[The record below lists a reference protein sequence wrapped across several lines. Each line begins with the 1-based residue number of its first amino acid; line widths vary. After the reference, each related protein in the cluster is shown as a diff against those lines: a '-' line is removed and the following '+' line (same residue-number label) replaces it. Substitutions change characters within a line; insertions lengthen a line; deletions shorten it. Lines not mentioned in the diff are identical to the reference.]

1 MRKKSHILLAK
12 CLADHM
18 EEARGLQEHRKA
30 FCFGSI
36 LPDIRLSFITT
47 RHEYWGTFEK
57 LQEKMKELTECNQRD
72 CNEGAFWR
80 KLGEVLHYIADYFT
94 FPHNKQYTGN
104 IFAHNKYEKNL
115 KNQLA
120 EVIISGQADF
130 YMEEE
135 ICFEDFTQLVDYLK
149 ERHNSYRKRE
159 RNISDDIIYIL
170 STCYQVLQGIFY
182 LCTRV
187 DFGNCVW

>member
-18 EEARGLQEHRKA
+18 EEAKGLQEHRKA

-57 LQEKMKELTECNQRD
+57 LQEKMKELTECNLRD
-72 CNEGAFWR
+72 CNESAFWR

-104 IFAHNKYEKNL
+104 FFAHNKYEKNL

-120 EVIISGQADF
+120 EVIISGQADS

>member
-18 EEARGLQEHRKA
+18 EEAKGLQEHRKA

-57 LQEKMKELTECNQRD
+57 LQEKMKELTECNLRE
-72 CNEGAFWR
+72 CNESAFWR

-104 IFAHNKYEKNL
+104 FFAHNKYEKNL

-120 EVIISGQADF
+120 EVIISGQADS